1 MTRSHTGSTV
11 GFVLTVPRDRHPTR
25 LQRAALAVALAA
37 AVFAVVASAAY
48 AFTDYVSQTVY
59 ANGLQLGPGGYTQTG
74 FNYRTENDA
83 CRSDNSGRMSVSYI
97 NTSEVRVTYSGVI
110 YTNCNQ
116 LVAITI
122 TNNGYYRARCTNEGT
137 IVFPVACWAWN
148 YSP

>member
-1 MTRSHTGSTV
+1 MSPKRSS
-11 GFVLTVPRDRHPTR
+11 FSIVLEMLHRRLPPR
-25 LQRAALAVALAA
+25 LLRAALALALTAA
-37 AVFAVVASAAY
+37 AAAIVASAAY
-48 AFTDYVSQTVY
+48 AFTDYVSETVY

-83 CRSDNSGRMSVSYI
+83 CRQDNSGRMSVSYI

-116 LVAITI
+116 LVAVSI

-137 IVFPVACWAWN
+137 LVFPVSCWAWN

>member
-1 MTRSHTGSTV
+1 MSRKRSS
-11 GFVLTVPRDRHPTR
+11 FSIVLEMLHRRLPPR
-25 LQRAALAVALAA
+25 LLGAALALALTATVAAI
-37 AVFAVVASAAY
+37 VASAAY
-48 AFTDYVSQTVY
+48 AFTDYVSETVY

-83 CRSDNSGRMSVSYI
+83 CRQDNSGRMSVSYI

-116 LVAITI
+116 LVAVSI

-137 IVFPVACWAWN
+137 LVFPVSCWAWN